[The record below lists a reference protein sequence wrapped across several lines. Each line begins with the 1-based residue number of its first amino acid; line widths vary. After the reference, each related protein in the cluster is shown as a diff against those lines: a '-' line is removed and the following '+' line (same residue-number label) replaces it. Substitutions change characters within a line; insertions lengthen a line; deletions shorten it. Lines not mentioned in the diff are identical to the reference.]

1 ESRAVMVRIPTGNV
15 VWVIR
20 HKLDDLQR
28 AFRAIDIW
36 KFKVSLP
43 NHRRLRIDTLRR
55 RFARFR
61 IVREQ
66 AVSKHRNLRRA
77 LNLRPRRV
85 WTSLGPLL
93 CGDRIGWE
101 IVS

>member
-1 ESRAVMVRIPTGNV
+1 MVRIPTGNV
-15 VWVIR
+15 VCVIR
-20 HKLDDLQR
+20 HELDDLQR
-28 AFRAIDIW
+28 AFRAIDIRE
-36 KFKVSLP
+36 FEVSLP

-55 RFARFR
+55 RFTRFR

-66 AVSKHRNLRRA
+66 AVGKHRDLRRA

-85 WTSLGPLL
+85 RTFLGPLL
-93 CGDRIGWE
+93 RGDRIGRE